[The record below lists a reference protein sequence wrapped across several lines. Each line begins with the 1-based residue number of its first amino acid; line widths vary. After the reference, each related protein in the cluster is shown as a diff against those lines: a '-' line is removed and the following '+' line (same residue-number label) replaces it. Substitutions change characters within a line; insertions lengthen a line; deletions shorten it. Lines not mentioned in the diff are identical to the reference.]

1 MGASLN
7 MVDLRSTI
15 LRAKRFC
22 LLLLITFMFQ
32 YCNAMPSTN
41 SSPGT
46 EIDTIPPQLFTV
58 ARVWEDAKDTSAYT
72 VTFFQSAR
80 FYKLMKNNKNAK
92 TALALLN
99 QSQKDNKPV
108 KVYLTVKH
116 GDIIAYV
123 KADKK

>member
-1 MGASLN
+1 MGTSLN
-7 MVDLRSTI
+7 MVDLLSAAR
-15 LRAKRFC
+15 RVKRFS

-32 YCNAMPSTN
+32 YCNAMPSTD

-46 EIDTIPPQLFTV
+46 ETDTIPPQLFTV
-58 ARVWEDAKDTSAYT
+58 ARVWENPEDTSAYT

-80 FYKLMKNNKNAK
+80 FYKLYKTNKNAK
-92 TALALLN
+92 AALVLLN

-108 KVYLTVKH
+108 KVYLTVQY

-123 KADKK
+123 KANK